1 MQKMPKGDENM
12 ISPDAPWWDLPKPK
26 KIEAFLALPERE
38 QEERILAF
46 VQQQEQERNAKKT
59 VPKPV
64 HKPAATEMG
73 D

>member
-1 MQKMPKGDENM
+1 M
-12 ISPDAPWWDLPKPK
+12 INAQTRT
-26 KIEAFLALPERE
+26 EFLALPDKE
-38 QEERILAF
+38 QERVLLAF
-46 VQQQEQERNAKKT
+46 VQQQEQEWNAKKT